1 MGRRRRLA
9 APLLGVIV
17 ALALL
22 VDTRGLDQV
31 ARGGQLGPGFWPRL
45 ALLGLGLACLA
56 KAVTEWR
63 RDRAGRRE
71 GAVVDVEALERE
83 TLPEISRRKLA
94 TAIGLIVL
102 YVLGTPAV
110 GFPLATAAFILA
122 FMYLCGTRSVS
133 ALGAN
138 AAIGTVL
145 LLYLFIK
152 LVYLPLPKGEGPF
165 ERVTLALYQALGIF

>member
-1 MGRRRRLA
+1 MGRLRRVT
-9 APLLGVIV
+9 APLLGVTV

-22 VDTRGLDQV
+22 VDTRGLDQA

-45 ALLGLGLACLA
+45 ALLGLGLACVA

-63 RDRAGRRE
+63 QDRAARPARPM
-71 GAVVDVEALERE
+71 VDAETLERE

-122 FMYLCGTRSVS
+122 FMYLCGTRSVP
-133 ALGAN
+133 ALAAN

-145 LLYLFIK
+145 FLYLFIK

-165 ERVTLALYQALGIF
+165 ETVTLALYQALHIF